1 MVGSGLIGHWLAKAL
16 RAADYGWKF
25 GIILFAILASVVVVV
40 RGWPPKLGVDLGGG
54 SILVYKVDETK
65 TVWRPD
71 KMDSLLTSI
80 SKRVNPGGQK
90 EISVKSLGN
99 DMVEIVMPSVS
110 GSTDEEKQVEADEIR
125 KIIRTTGAL
134 EFRIVA
140 TKRDNESLIEM
151 AKAERK
157 KFPVDSAQDRR
168 HYRSQDGER
177 VGQVVSASAI
187 KRSTRSRSDEA
198 AHDGREIKV
207 KDEQTARTMEK
218 EVWEVLVLSPESE
231 AYNVTGGDIRDARA
245 GDRPGNGHA
254 RSRLLLQLGGRGEV
268 RPLDRRARA
277 RRQFQV
283 STWRSCWTTYC
294 KRPPTLQSAITDNGR
309 ITGNFTQQEV
319 NEIVDIINAGS
330 LPAALEPSRSAT

>member
-1 MVGSGLIGHWLAKAL
+1 MVV
-16 RAADYGWKF
+16 
-25 GIILFAILASVVVVV
+25 II

-90 EISVKSLGN
+90 EISVKSLGT

-110 GSTDEEKQVEADEIR
+110 GSTAKEKQVEAEEIR

-157 KFPVDSAQDRR
+157 KFPVDSDQHRR
-168 HYRSQDGER
+168 SFAIPRRAKSWPSGA
-177 VGQVVSASAI
+177 ASAI
-187 KRSTRSRSDEA
+187 KRSIRSR
-198 AHDGREIKV
+198 
-207 KDEQTARTMEK
+207 
-218 EVWEVLVLSPESE
+218 
-231 AYNVTGGDIRDARA
+231 
-245 GDRPGNGHA
+245 
-254 RSRLLLQLGGRGEV
+254 
-268 RPLDRRARA
+268 
-277 RRQFQV
+277 
-283 STWRSCWTTYC
+283 TT
-294 KRPPTLQSAITDNGR
+294 RPP
-309 ITGNFTQQEV
+309 
-319 NEIVDIINAGS
+319 
-330 LPAALEPSRSAT
+330 